1 LCSLFCA
8 SEKQMIEMLWR
19 GSEKMFW
26 LTRNDN
32 IFLLKFL
39 MEPALI
45 YQYPLV
51 FDIFFSLF
59 SPNPTKV
66 VSWRIVTKAKAEC
79 LVQMIVEH
87 I

>member
-1 LCSLFCA
+1 
-8 SEKQMIEMLWR
+8 MIEMLWC

-45 YQYPLV
+45 YQYPLPLV
-51 FDIFFSLF
+51 FDLFILVFFLQIQQ
-59 SPNPTKV
+59 
-66 VSWRIVTKAKAEC
+66 R
-79 LVQMIVEH
+79 
-87 I
+87 